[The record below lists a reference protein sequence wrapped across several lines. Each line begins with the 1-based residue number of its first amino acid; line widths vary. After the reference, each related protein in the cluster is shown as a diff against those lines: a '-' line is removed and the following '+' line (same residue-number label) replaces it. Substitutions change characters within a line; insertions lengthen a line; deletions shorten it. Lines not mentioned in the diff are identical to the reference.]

1 MTIASTPRR
10 AVSFGHSQTGSGSA
24 KVLIAWAVSW
34 SVLMPGKTTT
44 PMRAVWP
51 PDALMRKP
59 RREANGREAG
69 GPGSRLVDGERVV
82 LDDGVGEQLAT
93 HLVDLAARLIGGCA
107 VGQVD
112 LQLDE
117 LAHAHS
123 AHAVEPE
130 GRQRALDSH
139 TLGVEDAVLG
149 GHIYA

>member
-10 AVSFGHSQTGSGSA
+10 SVSLCHSQTGSASA

-59 RREANGREAG
+59 R
-69 GPGSRLVDGERVV
+69 
-82 LDDGVGEQLAT
+82 GEQLAT
-93 HLVDLAARLIGGCA
+93 HLVDLAARLVGGCA

-117 LAHAHS
+117 LAHAPS